1 MHTID
6 NLMYRKWTLVVNIG
20 GIGMF
25 VDVIN
30 TLVQFMFVW

>member
-1 MHTID
+1 MHTIG
-6 NLMYRKWTLVVNIG
+6 NLMYRKRTLVVNIG

-30 TLVQFMFVW
+30 TLAQFMFVW